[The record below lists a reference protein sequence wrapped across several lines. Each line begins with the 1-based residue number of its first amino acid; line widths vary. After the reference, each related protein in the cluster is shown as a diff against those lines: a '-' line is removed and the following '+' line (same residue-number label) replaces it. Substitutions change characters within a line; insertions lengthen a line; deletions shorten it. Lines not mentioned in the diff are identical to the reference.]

1 MTKLEL
7 VKQAYG
13 RLVNNIYKS
22 FDKIVAA
29 MPDEKLDM
37 KPSPDNMSF
46 KQIAMHVYQTA
57 LMVGNSM
64 QTGQMDKA
72 DLQLIPLPI
81 DEVHSAAQIVA
92 YGSKVKA
99 HLQQII
105 ENMSEEDAVK
115 PIATTFG
122 ITMNA
127 LRMLNVLQEEA
138 IHHRGQLTICLR
150 MEGIK
155 PPSIYDYS

>member
-7 VKQAYG
+7 VQQAYN

-57 LMVGNSM
+57 LLIGNAM
-64 QTGQMDKA
+64 KTGQMNKG
-72 DLQLIPLPI
+72 DLNLIPLSI
-81 DEVHSAAQIVA
+81 DEVYSARQIIA
-92 YGSKVKA
+92 YGDKVKA
-99 HLQQII
+99 HLQQIV

-122 ITMNA
+122 VTMNP

-150 MEGIK
+150 IEGIK

>member
-7 VKQAYG
+7 VKQAYN

-22 FDKIVAA
+22 FDKIIAA

-37 KPSPDNMSF
+37 KPSPESMSF
-46 KQIAMHVYQTA
+46 KQIALHVYQTA
-57 LMVGNSM
+57 LLVGNAVK
-64 QTGQMDKA
+64 TGQMDKA
-72 DLQLIPLPI
+72 DAQLIPVSEGEI
-81 DEVHSAAQIVA
+81 TKASQIVD
-92 YGSKVKA
+92 YGNKVKA

-105 ENMSEEDAVK
+105 ENLSEEDAAK

-122 ITMNA
+122 ITMNP

-138 IHHRGQLTICLR
+138 IHHRGQLTVCLR
-150 MEGIK
+150 IEGIK

>member
-7 VKQAYG
+7 VQQAYN

-57 LMVGNSM
+57 LLIGNAM
-64 QTGQMDKA
+64 KTGQMNKG
-72 DLQLIPLPI
+72 DLNLIPLSI
-81 DEVHSAAQIVA
+81 DEVYSARQIIA
-92 YGSKVKA
+92 YGDKVKA
-99 HLQQII
+99 HLQQIV
-105 ENMSEEDAVK
+105 ENMSKEDAVK

-122 ITMNA
+122 VTMNP

-150 MEGIK
+150 IEGIK

>member
-1 MTKLEL
+1 MTKIEL
-7 VKQAYG
+7 VQQAYN

-57 LMVGNSM
+57 LLIGNAM
-64 QTGQMDKA
+64 KTGQMNKG
-72 DLQLIPLPI
+72 DLNLIPLSI
-81 DEVHSAAQIVA
+81 DEVYSARQIIA
-92 YGSKVKA
+92 YGDKVKA
-99 HLQQII
+99 HLQQIV

-122 ITMNA
+122 VTMNP

-150 MEGIK
+150 IEGIK

>member
-7 VKQAYG
+7 VKQAYS

-29 MPDEKLDM
+29 MPDERLDM

-46 KQIAMHVYQTA
+46 KQIAVHVYQTA
-57 LMVGNSM
+57 LMVGHSM
-64 QTGQMDKA
+64 KTGQMDKA
-72 DLQLIPLPI
+72 DLQLIPFSV
-81 DEVHSAAQIVA
+81 DDVHSAEQIVD
-92 YGSKVKA
+92 YGNKVKA
-99 HLQQII
+99 HLQQIV
-105 ENMSEEDAVK
+105 EAMNEEDAVK

-122 ITMNA
+122 VTMNP

>member
-7 VKQAYG
+7 VKQAHN
-13 RLVNNIYKS
+13 RLINNIYKS

-29 MPDEKLDM
+29 MPNDRLDM

-57 LMVGNSM
+57 LMVGNSLK
-64 QTGQMDKA
+64 TGQMDKA
-72 DLQLIPLPI
+72 DLKLIPLTL

-92 YGSKVKA
+92 YGSKVKE

-105 ENMSEEDAVK
+105 ADMSEEDAVK
-115 PIATTFG
+115 PIGTTFG
-122 ITMNA
+122 IAMNP
-127 LRMLNVLQEEA
+127 LRMLNVLQEEG